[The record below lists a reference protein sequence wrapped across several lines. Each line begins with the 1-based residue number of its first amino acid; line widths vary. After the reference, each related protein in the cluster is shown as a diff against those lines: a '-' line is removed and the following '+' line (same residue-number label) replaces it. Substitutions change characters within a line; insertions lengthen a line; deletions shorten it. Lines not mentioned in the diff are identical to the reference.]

1 MLWVGWLSVCWMPES
16 IVEEKGR
23 LPHCQFIELGS
34 ESYKHRVLVTLK
46 EKWQPV
52 SGQRSV

>member
-1 MLWVGWLSVCWMPES
+1 MGWLSVCWMPES